1 MNSKI
6 ITSFLI
12 LLLVLAIPQVNA
24 QTESIREVEQK
35 SVELTIDSE
44 GNVSVMHQ
52 IKNSNE
58 SRMLKFVDGTISNLE
73 FVDKFGR
80 YEEID
85 FEKGIKEMPILP
97 DQGEFFVKY
106 DLSDV
111 LNLKDGVWSLDFR
124 YLETTTFQLPEEV
137 ELVFV
142 NQRPVLFDEKKAFAC
157 HGCELILEYS
167 LVEPK
172 KLEYVNW
179 ETSKFIVEIIS
190 LAEIENFEFNQSV
203 KEISFNVNNVNQYV
217 TTVIPLELL
226 WGPYAVFLNNEKIPY
241 HEYINNGTH
250 VWVNMKPET
259 TGEVVIIGTTVVP
272 EFPIIAPLAI
282 GFLMIMIM
290 PFIRK
295 FNLH

>member
-35 SVELTIDSE
+35 SVELTIDNE

-52 IKNSNE
+52 IRNSGE
-58 SRMLKFVDGTISNLE
+58 PRMLKFVDGTISNLE
-73 FVDKFGR
+73 FIDKFGR

-85 FEKGIKEMPILP
+85 FEKGMKEMPILP
-97 DQGEFFVKY
+97 NQGEFFVKY
-106 DLSDV
+106 DLSDA
-111 LNLKDGVWSLDFR
+111 LNLKDDVWSLDFR

-142 NQRPVLFDEKKAFAC
+142 NQKPVLLDGKKAFAC

-167 LVEPK
+167 FAEPK
-172 KLEYVNW
+172 KLEYVSW
-179 ETSKFIVEIIS
+179 KTSKFIVEIIS
-190 LAEIENFEFNQSV
+190 FAEIENFEFNQSI

-226 WGPYAVFLNNEKIPY
+226 WGPYAVSLNNEKIPY

-259 TGEVVIIGTTVVP
+259 TGEVTIIGTTVVP

-290 PFIRK
+290 PFVRK